1 MDLSGFFRTGRRPPE
16 QKNGLAPPR
25 FSKEGVQYS
34 PIERPTEAGW
44 HVCPQNFGS
53 DEDAVS
59 FLAQLEEE
67 GLAEVQ
73 KDGAIL
79 VTWPQVYFLLGSEAH
94 AESFPLLR
102 VPPLCD
108 TKPSLSSSGA
118 LSDSNFSVTVDG
130 WRDRDGA
137 YLAQALKING
147 AVARL
152 RETSFL
158 LPEAS
163 WRTIESIRELHA
175 TSPGARTP
183 DENRRAWAQIRRH
196 AVATGADLSDF
207 LCKTIV
213 LTPERLRLG
222 MRKAELN
229 DNTVV
234 ELTPGFT
241 GEPKRWL
248 EFFDR
253 FATIQGRYDI
263 PDQNGM
269 VQVLIEPAVAKV
281 LQEIKRLPGR
291 RVAGARA
298 EAFVHNPY
306 ALLGEEAH
314 QVIDEEEFLAERK
327 KSGLLFQ
334 RFTAQASRQAEEMEV
349 TLQIE
354 AGNGD
359 EAWTELYRF
368 PTSDALER
376 FCRRLK
382 TRIEEKRQCCPWS
395 GFDLEIDGDS
405 ENQLRILEK
414 ALAAWGEPSVLH
426 AEVYDISRYSPRVEG
441 IGIERP
447 YSSPF
452 IVRKDETGGW
462 VPDNVSVAVAFPCED
477 GGAAATILSEG
488 QIEEVRQ
495 QIAYAWSTGSSEITF
510 PGNPNPISIAEA
522 KLLLADLD
530 AATADLAR
538 GSFDLQSKEESR
550 AERRKHLTLILKP
563 NIEGVD
569 YKEDRALLLS
579 PPADWNPELPRSL
592 RPEVALKAHQ
602 MAGYGWLLYLWTLA
616 PDRCRGALLADDM
629 GLGKTLQILTFASF
643 CLENDPA
650 LDPILVVAPVAL
662 LENWLEEL
670 DKFFL
675 ADAIPV
681 LSLYGNELGARRLN
695 RDKIDEQLVHD
706 GITRF
711 LVPGWRD
718 SARIVLTT
726 YETLRDYEFAFAEKQ
741 WSIMVCD
748 EAQKI
753 KNPDTLVTK
762 AAKKQNVRF
771 RIACTGTPVE
781 NTLTDLW
788 CLFDFI
794 QPGLLGALND
804 FWQRYRRPIEAET
817 DQERQACKDLIELVT
832 PQLLRRTKAEVARD
846 LPRKFE
852 DSSCRR
858 EMSLFQRALYAAAVE
873 GFRARQ
879 QTEDRRQGIFRLLQ
893 QLRLICSDP
902 RPLGERA
909 DMTLP
914 LSEYQKRSPKMAWLI
929 ATLTEI
935 KKKDEKV
942 IIFVEVREL
951 QRLLQHYIF
960 QAIGLR
966 PAIVNGDTPAATASR
981 NRGKSRYQQTKTFQD
996 HPGFQAIILS
1006 PLAVGFGLNIQAANH
1021 VIHYTRA
1028 WNPAKED
1035 QATDRAY
1042 RIGQGRDV
1050 HVYCPIVS
1058 VPEFLTFDEKLDRLL
1073 SWKRTLAGNILNGTD
1088 DLSVADFGDIEGIDG
1103 APLISNNRLTD
1114 TDVALMTPVAFECF
1128 CTILWGK
1135 MGYRATKTQHAGD
1148 GGVDVVAIRGDQG
1161 VLIQCKTT
1169 AEDGRRI
1176 GWEGVRD
1183 VVGGEAAYRQRYRQ
1197 VSCFAKMVITN
1208 QYFNEMAVFQ
1218 ARGNGVEL
1226 VDRNKIIEYLASY
1239 EVTRRELECLL
1250 ET

>member
-1 MDLSGFFRTGRRPPE
+1 MNLSGFFRNDSRQSE

-25 FSKEGVQYS
+25 FSREGVDYS
-34 PIERPTEAGW
+34 PTKRPIEAGW
-44 HVCPQNFGS
+44 YVCPQNFGR

-67 GLAEVQ
+67 GLAEAQ
-73 KDGAIL
+73 EDGTIL
-79 VTWPQVYFLLGSEAH
+79 VSWPQVYFLLGSEAH
-94 AESFPLLR
+94 SESFPLLGL
-102 VPPLCD
+102 PPLRE

-118 LSDSNFSVTVDG
+118 LSDSTFSVTIDG
-130 WRDRDGA
+130 WRDQDGA
-137 YLAQALKING
+137 YLAPALEING
-147 AVARL
+147 AVAKL

-163 WRTIESIRELHA
+163 WRTIESIRNLYA
-175 TSPGARTP
+175 APPVTRAP

-196 AVATGADLSDF
+196 AVAAGADLSDF

-222 MRKAELN
+222 MRKAELS

-241 GEPKRWL
+241 GEPERWL

-253 FATIQGRYDI
+253 FSSIQRRYDI

-269 VQVLIEPAVAKV
+269 VQVLIEPAVANV

-306 ALLGEEAH
+306 ALLGEDAL
-314 QVIDEEEFLAERK
+314 QVIDEDEFLAERK

-334 RFTAQASRQAEEMEV
+334 RFTAQATRQAEEMEV
-349 TLQIE
+349 SLQIE
-354 AGNGD
+354 AGSGD
-359 EAWTELYRF
+359 EAWTEFYRF
-368 PTSDALER
+368 PTPEALEK

-405 ENQLRILEK
+405 ENQLRLLEK
-414 ALAAWGEPSVLH
+414 ALATWVEPAVRH

-462 VPDNVSVAVAFPCED
+462 VPDNVAVGISFPNEN
-477 GGAAATILSEG
+477 GKTEAAILSGG

-495 QIAYAWSTGSSEITF
+495 QIAHAETIGSSEITF
-510 PGNPNPISIAEA
+510 PGNPNPIPLTEA

-538 GSFDLQSKEESR
+538 GSFDPQSKEESR
-550 AERRKHLTLILKP
+550 GERGKHLTLILKP

-579 PPADWNPELPRSL
+579 PPGDWNPELPRSL
-592 RPEVALKAHQ
+592 KQEVALKAHQ
-602 MAGYGWLLYLWTLA
+602 TAGYRWLLHLWMRS

-643 CLENDPA
+643 CLETDSA

-662 LENWLEEL
+662 LENWLEEI

-681 LSLYGNELGARRLN
+681 LSLYGNELGARRLS
-695 RDKIDEQLVHD
+695 RDKIDEQLLND

-718 SARIVLTT
+718 SARIILTT

-753 KNPDTLVTK
+753 KNPNALVTK

-804 FWQRYRRPIEAET
+804 FGQRYRRPIEAET
-817 DQERQACKDLIELVT
+817 DEEKQACNHLLELVK

-858 EMSLFQRALYAAAVE
+858 EMSDFQRALYAGAVE
-873 GFRARQ
+873 RFRAQQ
-879 QTEDRRQGIFRLLQ
+879 QTEDKRQGIFGLLQ
-893 QLRLICSDP
+893 QLRIICSDP
-902 RPLGERA
+902 RPMGERA

-929 ATLTEI
+929 ETLTEI
-935 KKKDEKV
+935 KMKDEKV

-960 QAIGLR
+960 QAFGLR
-966 PAIVNGDTPAATASR
+966 PAIVNGDTPTATASR
-981 NRGKSRYQQTKTFQD
+981 NRGKSRYQQIKTYQD
-996 HPGFQAIILS
+996 SPGFQVIILS

-1042 RIGQGRDV
+1042 RIGQRRDV

-1058 VPEFLTFDEKLDRLL
+1058 VPGFLTFDEKLDRLL
-1073 SWKRTLAGNILNGTD
+1073 CWKRTLAGNILNGTD

-1103 APLISNNRLTD
+1103 APLIDNKRLTD

-1135 MGYRATKTQHAGD
+1135 MGYRATKTQHVGD
-1148 GGVDVVAIRGDQG
+1148 GGVDVVAIRGGQG

-1169 AEDGRRI
+1169 AEDGGRI

-1183 VVGGEAAYRQRYRQ
+1183 VVGGEAAYRQKYRQ
-1197 VSCFAKMVITN
+1197 VSSFAKMVITN
-1208 QYFNEMAVFQ
+1208 QYFNEIAVFQ
-1218 ARGNGVEL
+1218 ARENGVEL
-1226 VDRNKIIEYLASY
+1226 VDRDKIIEYLASY
-1239 EVTRRELECLL
+1239 EITRRELECLL
-1250 ET
+1250 VA